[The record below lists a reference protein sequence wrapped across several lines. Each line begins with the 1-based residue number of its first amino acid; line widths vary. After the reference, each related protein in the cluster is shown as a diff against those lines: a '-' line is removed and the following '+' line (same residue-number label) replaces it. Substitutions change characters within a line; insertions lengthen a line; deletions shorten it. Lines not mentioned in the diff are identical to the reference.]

1 MWGRLYGGQS
11 KSHWMQWDGGR
22 GDKRTAD
29 NGKTHVLL
37 DLFKY
42 VSSKDERLPAPAAP
56 GPMQH
61 AGAEG
66 AYGSS
71 IEGDEMTRKWRRQ

>member
-1 MWGRLYGGQS
+1 MMRVHPVALGLRGCVWGRLYGGQS

-42 VSSKDERLPAPAAP
+42 VVLRTNAFSACCTWAHAACW
-56 GPMQH
+56 G
-61 AGAEG
+61 
-66 AYGSS
+66 
-71 IEGDEMTRKWRRQ
+71 